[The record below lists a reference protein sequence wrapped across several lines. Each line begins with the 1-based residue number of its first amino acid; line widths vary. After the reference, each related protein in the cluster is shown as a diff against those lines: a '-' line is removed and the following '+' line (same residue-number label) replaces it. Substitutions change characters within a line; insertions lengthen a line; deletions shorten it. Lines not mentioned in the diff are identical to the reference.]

1 MNDTPITNRYG
12 IGMPCPRGMYVS
24 SCKAPEPS
32 KRKFSFKKY
41 LIIALPFLM
50 IANVLA
56 LGDYGC
62 MQTGKRLGFSHMM
75 IVPIVIEGRV
85 SIIPIPMYQC
95 VAG

>member
-1 MNDTPITNRYG
+1 MAYNAPARYG
-12 IGMPCPRGMYVS
+12 LAMPDPREMYAAS
-24 SCKAPEPS
+24 YKPSEPS

-41 LIIALPFLM
+41 LIIALPFML

-85 SIIPIPMYQC
+85 SIIPVPMYQC
-95 VAG
+95 VVR